1 MSIDIYAQADVVTTR
16 LVVAPRDT
24 AGYLETTFMEAIAA
38 GVNSPH
44 DLASVLGLAPRLVFQ
59 VLGDLWR
66 AGRVTVDTETNYET
80 LSVTSAGLDELRAAA
95 GTGGTLTSTSKTAT
109 TEDIV
114 IERLTGRALPK
125 RASISRVP
133 NDDRDL
139 TVPVTPNDRQGPDV
153 SEGELVA
160 ALSESNRELG
170 LGDNGSQR
178 VIAAF
183 LQPDKLQVSSRRRF
197 VRLRAVARVTDT
209 DELSVAVVDD
219 MLTLA
224 QREHASRRLQGI
236 VDEQPRSKF
245 ARRLRERAT
254 RVPLQTRGVEQ
265 IQGELRRHL
274 DTLEHC
280 RPDARQQAHD
290 RAASL
295 VGQIAAYAES
305 RVAREMA
312 VDVVAG
318 GDQHHQV
325 VVDLIRRAEH
335 QVAIAVPWVSAKG
348 LEACRK
354 PLFDAV
360 ERGVQIVFIWGID
373 GHLDGLGDDVLQ
385 WLDSL
390 HKHVHAKDL
399 PGRLLYSRQRAARS
413 HAKLLIGDD
422 RQMLVTSKNYLSS
435 SNHTE
440 VGVLL
445 SALPGQESPIIEAG
459 LQYIYDKAPS
469 PDIALALRRKR
480 GAFGPREATPELP
493 FELPRLHRALLDEQA
508 PEEYVRAWSAA
519 WREAADRAEARLTR
533 PRPTVETVT
542 DLEHRGMVR
551 DALTRATDR
560 VLLTSDKLSD
570 VALTMD
576 LASLLTQRAADGL
589 AIAIRYRS
597 APAGLPELA
606 ALRETSDRID
616 LDRSDRMHAKVVL
629 RDDNALVG
637 SFNPLSV
644 DANLRGR
651 RSTGEFGVIVESTE
665 VADAVWA
672 LLAGEPAP
680 APRARRLTEPTTGA
694 TAYLALGMVEAA
706 DDESGTALVEL
717 AAKHGLDAL
726 LQVRRS
732 VGVGLVEDVRLAGA
746 SLAAALD
753 MGRDPASAAA
763 LAIED
768 LLRAGNWGVADRIR
782 SLVPSP
788 DHRPRKSFTRALA
801 EGGPSGLALFTALT
815 SGEDPD
821 AAEVDAFI
829 AADCVH
835 LLLGDPGD
843 DGNSDLLFQAA
854 EPSQA
859 VAPFYSA
866 TAAYLR
872 RYGALPPR
880 PPVGLEED
888 TVLADRWEAA
898 KEACDAFARYDS
910 KSAVGNQ
917 LMKHLLEPT
926 GELRLLGDAL
936 RARDAAAIMRWR
948 ADYLT
953 VTDDGKWLDRVVRAP
968 GLPRIVDSRRRSF
981 TEHHSRVRRAVGDL
995 CASLAE
1001 ADSVSSEAWSSE
1013 QLSALGV
1020 LLRETARLVETA
1032 PKTPEEIVVAA
1043 EAGRVVRWAQ
1053 GSTTG
1058 RPVRDWGGWSF
1069 VAAFL
1074 STAGNPDADVPLAAL
1089 ARDLAANRRVEG
1101 AVEELARAGEFARA
1115 QAVVDAA
1122 VDPRCEEHGELSK
1135 VVGGHVGRAQDIVTA
1150 HLRTL
1155 ALTCERAGLEPATP
1169 TVDVWPRLADAQREV
1184 DALVETAGAAIEAR
1198 RAEIEALLLPAAVDI
1213 QPAWEEYIR
1222 SLLAAGELELAAR
1235 ALTMRDG
1242 DQALP
1247 RPKPFRRWSW
1257 RDRSVRDI
1265 ADWLTEPMAAPF
1277 AGIDR
1282 FVPHAEDE
1290 AGRAVVE
1297 ALTALGAGCEAADH
1311 QWIDAVQRMLS
1322 ADDDCRRPELTAAGD
1337 AMTATFR
1344 MPYDQRIPLLR
1355 WARDEDVVV
1364 AVGRTSVPG
1373 ALLRFPLEQA
1383 PSTAAEPIVDIAD
1396 VLSLLART
1404 DTSQSPTHVDRSL
1417 QFLALVCSRLD
1428 LESIIL
1434 PEDMPAGSSASQRQ
1448 RLAWLLSILGL
1459 AADGVDVDR
1468 LSVYSGGHPG
1478 VMWSLVDE
1486 ARQAPA
1492 RPAGD
1497 VIEHP
1502 ERDQIVVRGVELDFE
1517 HDEDVL
1523 LLGLG
1528 LAGGHLVEGC
1538 AEAELAE
1545 LFEEEWRQGG
1555 RNPNHRV
1562 RVSEVVRRLKARGYI
1577 LEHDG
1582 RLHSCGCLTA
1592 RTIERAAT
1600 QDWLSERMERIDPDR
1615 LIQVAAYEFILD
1627 MVKHQ
1632 HRAEEARLSE
1642 EELAERTSER
1652 LAGRLED
1659 TSPFDLVDLCATT
1672 RREYSRADVDV
1683 LTHLPDGPLWAQK
1696 AGPSI
1701 WIECLVLELLN
1712 NAIAATSDLPP
1723 GEATIRLTLER
1734 DPDNAGV
1741 ALLIVRNNG
1750 RRITAAARTAF
1761 ERGMR
1766 LYDPARP
1773 ANGTG
1778 LRQFRL
1784 FGETRGVDIW
1794 IGETERHE
1802 TVVSC
1807 RIPLAEEP
1815 QPRR

>member
-1 MSIDIYAQADVVTTR
+1 MAIDIYAQADVVTAR

-24 AGYLETTFMEAIAA
+24 AGNLETTFMEAIAA

-44 DLASVLGLAPRLVFQ
+44 DLASVLGLAPRLVLQ

-80 LSVTSAGLDELRAAA
+80 LSVTSFGLDELAAIA
-95 GTGGTLTSTSKTAT
+95 ASGGALASTSKTAT
-109 TEDIV
+109 TEEVV

-125 RASISRVP
+125 RTSISRVP

-139 TVPVTPNDRQGPDV
+139 TVPVTPSDRQAADV

-160 ALSESNRELG
+160 ALSESNREFG
-170 LGDNGSQR
+170 LGNNGSQR

-183 LQPDKLQVSSRRRF
+183 LQPEKLQVSSRRRF

-219 MLTLA
+219 VLTLA

-245 ARRLRERAT
+245 AGRLRERAT

-274 DTLEHC
+274 NTLEHC

-295 VGQIAAYAES
+295 VGQIAAYADS
-305 RVAREMA
+305 RVAREMG

-318 GDQHHQV
+318 GDQHHHV

-348 LEACRK
+348 LEAYRK
-354 PLFDAV
+354 PLFNAV
-360 ERGVQIVFIWGID
+360 ERGVQIVFVWGID
-373 GHLDGLGDDVLQ
+373 GHHDGLGDDVLQ

-390 HKHVHAKDL
+390 HKHVRDKDL

-413 HAKLLIGDD
+413 HAKLLISDD
-422 RQMLVTSKNYLSS
+422 RQVLVTSKNYLSS
-435 SNHTE
+435 SDHTE

-469 PDIALALRRKR
+469 PELALALRRKR
-480 GAFGPREATPELP
+480 GAFGPREAAIELP
-493 FELPRLHRALLDEQA
+493 FALPRLHGALLDEQT
-508 PEEYVRAWSAA
+508 PKEYVRAWAAA

-533 PRPTVETVT
+533 PRPTVETVM

-551 DALTRATDR
+551 DAVTCATNR

-576 LASLLTQRAADGL
+576 LASLLTQRAEDGL
-589 AIAIRYRS
+589 AIAIRYRTAS
-597 APAGLPELA
+597 AGLPGLA
-606 ALRETSDRID
+606 ALQEAPDRID
-616 LDRSDRMHAKVVL
+616 LDHSGRMHAKVVL
-629 RDDNALVG
+629 RDDTALIG

-651 RSTGEFGVIVESTE
+651 RSTGEFGVIVESPE

-672 LLAGEPAP
+672 LLAGVPAP

-694 TAYLALGMVEAA
+694 ADYLALWIAEAA

-717 AAKHGLDAL
+717 ATKHGLAVL
-726 LQVRRS
+726 LQARRS

-746 SLAAALD
+746 CLEAALD
-753 MGRDPASAAA
+753 MGRDPAPAAA
-763 LAIED
+763 LAVEE
-768 LLRAGNWGVADRIR
+768 LLRAGNWGVANRIR
-782 SLVPSP
+782 SLVPASE
-788 DHRPRKSFTRALA
+788 HRPRKSFTRALA
-801 EGGPSGLALFTALT
+801 EGGPSGLSLFTALT
-815 SGEDPD
+815 SGEDPEV
-821 AAEVDAFI
+821 AEADAFI
-829 AADCVH
+829 VADCVH
-835 LLLGDPGD
+835 LLLGDSGE

-854 EPSQA
+854 DPSRA
-859 VAPFYSA
+859 VTPFYSA
-866 TAAYLR
+866 AVAYLR
-872 RYGALPPR
+872 RYGALPTQ

-888 TVLADRWEAA
+888 TVLADRWDAA
-898 KEACDAFARYDS
+898 QGACDAFARYDS

-917 LMKHLLEPT
+917 LMRHLLAPT
-926 GELRLLGDAL
+926 GELRLLEDAL
-936 RARDAAAIMRWR
+936 RARDAAAILRWR

-995 CASLAE
+995 SASLAE
-1001 ADSVSSEAWSSE
+1001 ADSVSSEAWPSE

-1020 LLRETARLVETA
+1020 LLRETARLAETD
-1032 PKTPEEIVVAA
+1032 PESPEEIVVAA

-1053 GSTTG
+1053 GSAPG
-1058 RPVRDWGGWSF
+1058 RPVRDWGGWPF

-1074 STAGNPDADVPLAAL
+1074 STAGEPDADVPLSAL
-1089 ARDLAANRRVEG
+1089 ARDLAANRSVEG

-1135 VVGGHVGRAQDIVTA
+1135 LVGRHVARAQDVVTA
-1150 HLRTL
+1150 HIRTL
-1155 ALTCERAGLEPATP
+1155 ALTCERAGLDLATP
-1169 TVDVWPRLADAQREV
+1169 SVDVSPRLADAQRRV
-1184 DALVETAGAAIEAR
+1184 AALAATAGAAVEAR
-1198 RAEIEALLLPAAVDI
+1198 RVEIESLLPAAVDL
-1213 QPAWEEYIR
+1213 QPAWEDYIR
-1222 SLLAAGELELAAR
+1222 SLLAAGELKLASH

-1257 RDRSVRDI
+1257 RDRSVREI
-1265 ADWLTEPMAAPF
+1265 AGWLRDPMAAPF

-1290 AGRAVVE
+1290 AGRAVVD
-1297 ALTALGAGCEAADH
+1297 ALTALANVREEADH
-1311 QWIDAVQRMLS
+1311 RWIDAVQRMLS
-1322 ADDDCRRPELTAAGD
+1322 ADDDRRRPQLTVAGD
-1337 AMTATFR
+1337 AITATFR

-1355 WARDEDVVV
+1355 WARGEDVIV
-1364 AVGRTSVPG
+1364 AVGRTSVPN
-1373 ALLRFPLEQA
+1373 ALLRFPLDQA
-1383 PSTAAEPIVDIAD
+1383 PSTASEPIVDIAD

-1404 DTSQSPTHVDRSL
+1404 DTSRTPTHVDRSL

-1459 AADGVDVDR
+1459 AADGLDVDR
-1468 LSVYSGGHPG
+1468 LSVWSGGHPG

-1486 ARQAPA
+1486 ARRVPA
-1492 RPAGD
+1492 KPAGD
-1497 VIEHP
+1497 VLEHP
-1502 ERDQIVVRGVELDFE
+1502 ERDQIVLRGVELDFE

-1528 LAGGHLVEGC
+1528 LAGGHLAEGC
-1538 AEAELAE
+1538 SEAELAE

-1562 RVSEVVRRLKARGYI
+1562 RASEVVHRLKARGYI

-1615 LIQVAAYEFILD
+1615 LIQAAAYEFILE

-1652 LAGRLED
+1652 LVGRLED
-1659 TSPFDLVDLCATT
+1659 TSPFDLVGLCATA

-1683 LTHLPDGPLWAQK
+1683 FTHLPDEPLWAQE

-1734 DPDNAGV
+1734 DPENTGV
-1741 ALLIVRNNG
+1741 ALLRVRNNG
-1750 RRITAAARTAF
+1750 RRVTAAARAAF

-1773 ANGTG
+1773 VNGTG

-1784 FGETRGVDIW
+1784 FGETRGVDIRL
-1794 IGETERHE
+1794 GETERHE

-1807 RIPLAEEP
+1807 RIPLTEQP
-1815 QPRR
+1815 QPKW

>member
-1 MSIDIYAQADVVTTR
+1 MSIDIYAQADVVTAR
-16 LVVAPRDT
+16 LVVAPRNT
-24 AGYLETTFMEAIAA
+24 AGNLETTFMEAIAA

-44 DLASVLGLAPRLVFQ
+44 DLASILGLAPRLVLQ

-80 LSVTSAGLDELRAAA
+80 LSVTSLGLDELAAA
-95 GTGGTLTSTSKTAT
+95 VASGGPLASTSNTAT

-125 RASISRVP
+125 RASISGVP
-133 NDDRDL
+133 KDDRDL
-139 TVPVTPNDRQGPDV
+139 TVPVTPKDRQAADV

-160 ALSESNRELG
+160 ALSESDREFG
-170 LGDNGSQR
+170 LGENGSQR

-183 LQPDKLQVSSRRRF
+183 LQPEKLQVSSRRRF
-197 VRLRAVARVTDT
+197 VRLRAVAHVTDT

-219 MLTLA
+219 VLTLA
-224 QREHASRRLQGI
+224 QRKHASRRLQGV
-236 VDEQPRSKF
+236 VDEQPQSKF

-254 RVPLQTRGVEQ
+254 RVPLRTRGVEQ
-265 IQGELRRHL
+265 IQAELRRHL
-274 DTLEHC
+274 DTLQDC

-290 RAASL
+290 RAGSL
-295 VGQIAAYAES
+295 IGQIAAYAES
-305 RVAREMA
+305 RAAREME

-318 GDQHHQV
+318 SDQHHQV
-325 VVDLIRRAEH
+325 VVDLIQRAEH
-335 QVAIAVPWVSAKG
+335 QVAIGVPWVSAKG
-348 LEACRK
+348 LEALRK
-354 PLFDAV
+354 PLFNAA
-360 ERGVQIVFIWGID
+360 ERGVQIVFVWGID
-373 GHLDGLGDDVLQ
+373 GHREGLGDDVLQ

-390 HKHVHAKDL
+390 HKHVLDKDL

-413 HAKLLIGDD
+413 HAKLLISDD
-422 RQMLVTSKNYLSS
+422 RQILVTSKNFLSNS
-435 SNHTE
+435 DHTE
-440 VGVLL
+440 VGLLL

-459 LQYIYDKAPS
+459 LQYLYDKAPS
-469 PDIALALRRKR
+469 PKIALALRRKR
-480 GAFGPREATPELP
+480 GAFGPRKAAPELP
-493 FELPRLHRALLDEQA
+493 FELPRLHQALLDEQT
-508 PEEYVRAWSAA
+508 PEEYVRAWAAA
-519 WREAADRAEARLTR
+519 WREAADRAEARLIR
-533 PRPTVETVT
+533 PLPTVETVT

-551 DALTRATDR
+551 DAVTRATER

-576 LASLLTQRAADGL
+576 LASLMTQRASDGL
-589 AIAIRYRS
+589 AIVIRYRS
-597 APAGLPELA
+597 ASAGLSGLA
-606 ALRETSDRID
+606 ALREARID
-616 LDRSDRMHAKVVL
+616 AKRLDRMHAKVVL
-629 RDDNALVG
+629 RDDTALVG

-651 RSTGEFGVIVESTE
+651 RSTGEFGVIVESNE

-672 LLAGEPAP
+672 LLAGGPAP
-680 APRARRLTEPTTGA
+680 APRRKHLNDPAADAAG
-694 TAYLALGMVEAA
+694 YLALGIAEAA
-706 DDESGTALVEL
+706 EDESGTALVEL

-726 LQVRRS
+726 LQARRS

-746 SLAAALD
+746 CIAATLD
-753 MGRDPASAAA
+753 LGRDPARAAA
-763 LAIED
+763 LALED
-768 LLRAGNWGVADRIR
+768 LLRAGNWGVANRIR
-782 SLVPSP
+782 SLVPTS

-801 EGGPSGLALFTALT
+801 EGGPAGLSLFTALT

-821 AAEVDAFI
+821 AAEADALI
-829 AADCVH
+829 VADCVH
-835 LLLGDPGD
+835 LLLGDPGE
-843 DGNSDLLFQAA
+843 DGSSDLLFQAA
-854 EPSQA
+854 DPSRA
-859 VAPFYSA
+859 IKPFYSA
-866 TAAYLR
+866 AVAYLR
-872 RYGALPPR
+872 RYGALPTQ
-880 PPVGLEED
+880 PPVGLGED
-888 TVLADRWEAA
+888 TVLADRWDAA
-898 KEACDAFARYDS
+898 QEACDAFARYDS
-910 KSAVGNQ
+910 KSVVGNQ
-917 LMKHLLEPT
+917 LMKHLLAPS
-926 GELRLLGDAL
+926 GELRRLDDAL
-936 RARDAAAIMRWR
+936 RARDTAAILRWS

-953 VTDDGKWLDRVVRAP
+953 VTDDAKWLDRAVRAP

-1001 ADSVSSEAWSSE
+1001 ADSMTSEAWPSE

-1020 LLRETARLVETA
+1020 LLRETAQLVETA
-1032 PKTPEEIVVAA
+1032 PETPEDVVVVA
-1043 EAGRVVRWAQ
+1043 EASRVVRWAR
-1053 GSTTG
+1053 GPATAG
-1058 RPVRDWGGWSF
+1058 PVRDWGGWRF
-1069 VAAFL
+1069 VATFL
-1074 STAGNPDADVPLAAL
+1074 STAEDPDAGVSLAAL
-1089 ARDLAANRRVEG
+1089 ARDLAANRSVEG

-1122 VDPRCEEHGELSK
+1122 VDPRSEEHRVLSK
-1135 VVGGHVGRAQDIVTA
+1135 LVGRHVARSQDVVTA
-1150 HLRTL
+1150 DVRTL
-1155 ALTCERAGLEPATP
+1155 ALNCERAGLELVMPKI
-1169 TVDVWPRLADAQREV
+1169 DVRPRLADARQRV
-1184 DALVETAGAAIEAR
+1184 AALAASAGAAVEAR
-1198 RAEIEALLLPAAVDI
+1198 RAEIESLLSVAVDL
-1213 QPAWEEYIR
+1213 QPGWEDYIR
-1222 SLLAAGELELAAR
+1222 SLLAAGELELASR

-1257 RDRSVRDI
+1257 RDRSVREI
-1265 ADWLTEPMAAPF
+1265 AGWLRDPTAAPF

-1282 FVPHAEDE
+1282 FVPHADDE
-1290 AGRAVVE
+1290 AGWAVVD
-1297 ALTALGAGCEAADH
+1297 ALAALGDVREEAAYR
-1311 QWIDAVQRMLS
+1311 WIDAIQRMLS
-1322 ADDDCRRPELTAAGD
+1322 ADDDRRRPHLTVAGD
-1337 AMTATFR
+1337 AINATFR

-1355 WARDEDVVV
+1355 WARGEDVIV
-1364 AVGRTSVPG
+1364 AVGRTSVPN

-1383 PSTAAEPIVDIAD
+1383 PSTALEPIVEIAD
-1396 VLSLLART
+1396 VLSLLARA
-1404 DTSQSPTHVDRSL
+1404 DTSQTPTYVDRSL

-1448 RLAWLLSILGL
+1448 RLAWLLSVLGL
-1459 AADGVDVDR
+1459 AADGLDVDR
-1468 LSVYSGGHPG
+1468 LSVWSGGHPG

-1486 ARQAPA
+1486 ARKVPA

-1497 VIEHP
+1497 VLVSP
-1502 ERDQIVVRGVELDFE
+1502 ERDQLVLRGVDLDFD

-1538 AEAELAE
+1538 SEAELAE

-1562 RVSEVVRRLKARGYI
+1562 RVSEVVHRLQDRGYI
-1577 LEHDG
+1577 LERGG
-1582 RLHSCGCLTA
+1582 RLHSCGCLAA

-1600 QDWLSERMERIDPDR
+1600 QEWLSERMERIDPDR
-1615 LIQVAAYEFILD
+1615 LIQAAAYEFILD

-1642 EELAERTSER
+1642 EELAERTTQR
-1652 LAGRLED
+1652 LVGRLED
-1659 TSPFDLVDLCATT
+1659 TSPFDLVELCATAG
-1672 RREYSRADVDV
+1672 REYSRADVDV
-1683 LTHLPDGPLWAQK
+1683 FTHLPDDPLWAQE

-1734 DPDNAGV
+1734 DPENVGV
-1741 ALLIVRNNG
+1741 ALLSVRNNG
-1750 RRITAAARTAF
+1750 HRVTAAAREAF

-1766 LYDPARP
+1766 MFDPARP

-1778 LRQFRL
+1778 LRQFRM
-1784 FGETRGVDIW
+1784 FGETRGVDISL
-1794 IGETERHE
+1794 GESERHE
-1802 TVVSC
+1802 TVVIC
-1807 RIPLAEEP
+1807 RIPLAEHP